1 MVFWVGATCLWTSGA
16 AQKQPP
22 APIHIYLYGKHQA
35 RVLSRTWRI
44 LESGQTWGT
53 SGNQN
58 VASYGKLWQAMAS
71 YGKLW
76 QAMASYGKLWQAM
89 ASYGELWRAMA
100 SYGELWRAMASY
112 GELWRAMASY
122 GELWRAMASYG
133 ELWRAMAS
141 YGELWRAMASY
152 GELWRAMASYGELW
166 RAMASYGELWQAMA
180 SYGKLWQAG
189 KSKCCFQKGSL
200 SGCGELGELSWP
212 KSLVHIGPISLKL
225 PKIICI
231 CIWALLLK
239 LQPRFTIRHFDDFV
253 RLF

>member
-89 ASYGELWRAMA
+89 ASYGK
-100 SYGELWRAMASY
+100 
-112 GELWRAMASY
+112 
-122 GELWRAMASYG
+122 
-133 ELWRAMAS
+133 LWRAMAS

-225 PKIICI
+225 PKINIEYYRI
-231 CIWALLLK
+231 IYDNMYMYLGLAFK
-239 LQPRFTIRHFDDFV
+239 TPT
-253 RLF
+253 